1 MQVVVIPLIALLL
14 FYLDTLINTMM
25 PVTLFGQAF
34 YFTSH
39 LLLLYLLMLT
49 VYKNPT
55 IALILGIFFGLLSD
69 VYLGTIYGIYTFSY
83 IVFIIMMN
91 QLFKVFY
98 KDITV
103 MIALMFMFVLLF
115 ESVFYIMY
123 LTLTNTKMNI
133 FVFLGTHGIP
143 SSLMNL
149 LLIVLIFPV
158 ILKTLER
165 TYK

>member
-1 MQVVVIPLIALLL
+1 MQFVIIPLIALSL

-25 PVTLFGQAF
+25 PIEWFGQSF
-34 YFTSH
+34 HFTSH
-39 LLLLYLLMLT
+39 MLFLYLLMLT

-55 IALILGIFFGLLSD
+55 VALILGIFFGLVSD
-69 VYLGTIYGIYTFSY
+69 IYLGTVYGIYTFSY

-98 KDITV
+98 KDVTV
-103 MIALMFMFVLLF
+103 MIGLLFIFVLLF
-115 ESVFYIMY
+115 ESVFYVMHII
-123 LTLTNTKMNI
+123 LTDSAMNI
-133 FVFLGTHGIP
+133 FEFLGLHGIP

-149 LLIVLIFPV
+149 LLIVLIFPL

>member
-1 MQVVVIPLIALLL
+1 MQFVIIPLIALLL

-25 PVTLFGQAF
+25 PVMLFGHNF

-39 LLLLYLLMLT
+39 LVLLYLLMLT

-55 IALILGIFFGLLSD
+55 VALILGAFFGLLSD
-69 VYLGTIYGIYTFSY
+69 VYLGTIYGLYTFSY

-98 KDITV
+98 KDIEV
-103 MIALMFMFVLLF
+103 MIGLLFIFVLLF
-115 ESVFYIMY
+115 ESVFYVMAII
-123 LTLTNTKMNI
+123 LSGTTMN
-133 FVFLGTHGIP
+133 VFEFLIRHGLP
-143 SSLMNL
+143 SSLINL
-149 LLIVLIFPV
+149 LLIVLIFPLV
-158 ILKTLER
+158 LKTLER